1 MEGEAVMKSLGR
13 GSFSAQARG
22 SDGASPM
29 FLGNA
34 SVLPNLRESLISIG
48 QLTQDGYALLFEGD
62 SIVVMNAT
70 TREIVLTSKR
80 VGNLYPVVLS
90 KVKLLKEDEILE
102 NAIPKA
108 LKTTASAQRK
118 MAQVKSKCGSKI
130 SKDLTGQ
137 FDIGDAKD
145 DSQARPNSSSMKSA
159 KTWDRP
165 ENTKIQKLFT
175 KKLQNYQNLTQDQA
189 KLARARSPPKA
200 NFAQVCHERYNHTSV
215 AKGSPLFK
223 VLSQEFGKKFTDA
236 PEFYL
241 LCVFIFKNTPAT
253 ASSPER
259 QTKKR
264 KERRWSFR
272 RMLFGH
278 RQLPLPRRKWRAL
291 HGSSLK
297 YGAKHCMFMLKK
309 EI

>member
-1 MEGEAVMKSLGR
+1 MTEEQLEEEVDRAVARWEEEDDEQEYDEHRGRAAMMRRSPTAQAAVGRAMAARGTEVAYIDSAASSNFITAALVRKSDTDKLDADGLRVETAMEGEAVMKSLGR

-145 DSQARPNSSSMKSA
+145 DSQARPQFNEVS
-159 KTWDRP
+159 
-165 ENTKIQKLFT
+165 
-175 KKLQNYQNLTQDQA
+175 QD
-189 KLARARSPPKA
+189 L
-200 NFAQVCHERYNHTSV
+200 
-215 AKGSPLFK
+215 
-223 VLSQEFGKKFTDA
+223 
-236 PEFYL
+236 
-241 LCVFIFKNTPAT
+241 
-253 ASSPER
+253 
-259 QTKKR
+259 
-264 KERRWSFR
+264 
-272 RMLFGH
+272 
-278 RQLPLPRRKWRAL
+278 
-291 HGSSLK
+291 GSSRK
-297 YGAKHCMFMLKK
+297 YKDSEVIYQKASKSSNFDPRPSQAC
-309 EI
+309 